1 MDTTRKSPLDEMLMW
16 DTLGLEMNCGVP
28 ILQALNILRDSFPL
42 YETEIQAMHDG
53 IKEGDSMAMSM
64 QKYAAAFHPMMIT
77 LVDVGEETGALPDTL
92 MRGSELIK
100 KEIDLYSRGR
110 RPGSDQALGKT
121 MFYYTNSVM
130 LDAGL
135 PLLRNLRILGKM
147 TSETY
152 PSREIIKDMGA
163 SIEGGSTFSEAIAQH
178 PDYFNKMDINMIRA
192 GEAGGVLEIVMG
204 RMADYLERRYL
215 SEQLYRP

>member
-1 MDTTRKSPLDEMLMW
+1 METSKSPLDEMLMW

-28 ILQALNILRDSFPL
+28 ILQALNILRNSFPV

-53 IKEGDSMAMSM
+53 IKEGDSMAMAM
-64 QKYAAAFHPMMIT
+64 EAYADSFHPAMIT
-77 LVDVGEETGALPDTL
+77 LVDVGEETGSLPSTL
-92 MRGSELIK
+92 IRGSELIK
-100 KEIDLYSRGR
+100 KEMDLYSRGR

-135 PLLRNLRILGKM
+135 PLLRNLRILSKSRTEG
-147 TSETY
+147 Y
-152 PSREIIKDMGA
+152 PPREVIKQMGE
-163 SIEGGSTFSEAIAQH
+163 SIEKGSTFSEAISQH

-192 GEAGGVLEIVMG
+192 GEAGGVLDVIMG